1 MIFYLLAMLSKRAS
15 LLDTRE
21 PIKSGAKKAN
31 KKTTKKKKERY
42 TSVLNSYVTLGNKIH
57 IKEKNI
63 NQFIFPFNVD

>member
-1 MIFYLLAMLSKRAS
+1 MLLKRAS

-31 KKTTKKKKERY
+31 KKTTKKRKIHM
-42 TSVLNSYVTLGNKIH
+42 SVLNSYVTLGNKIH